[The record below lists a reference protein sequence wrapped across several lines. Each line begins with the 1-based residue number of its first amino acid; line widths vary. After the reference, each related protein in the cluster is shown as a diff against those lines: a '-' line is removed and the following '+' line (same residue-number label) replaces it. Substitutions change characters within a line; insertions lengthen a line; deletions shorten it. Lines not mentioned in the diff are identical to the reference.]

1 MFSNITLTA
10 SIAAIALAAAAVAAY
25 VAARRISRAFAA
37 KIAERERAL
46 KELRTLADD
55 IAHDL
60 RTPLTHLAAMAEMA
74 ATDQE
79 SLERLPGN
87 VADECAAMLTLVN
100 TMLDISKTGFSIGN
114 TPREKV
120 DLKDVAR
127 RTDGLF
133 RMVAAEKSVSLAL
146 LLPEEDVFFMG
157 HRAKLMQLIG
167 NLVDN
172 AVKFTSRGGEVS
184 LMVGGAP
191 SGGVDITVRDT
202 GCGIAK
208 EDMPFIFDRFWRAE
222 SSRSRR
228 GNGLGLSLVKAITDS
243 YGGTISAEPTPRGG
257 TTFKVHLPPPS
268 AAVEAR

>member
-1 MFSNITLTA
+1 MFSNIPLPA
-10 SIAAIALAAAAVAAY
+10 SMAAVALAAAAIAAY

-74 ATDQE
+74 ATDPE

-87 VADECAAMLTLVN
+87 VADECAAMLNLVN
-100 TMLDISKTGFSIGN
+100 TMLDISKTGFSIEN
-114 TPREKV
+114 APREKV
-120 DLKDVAR
+120 DVKDVAR
-127 RTDGLF
+127 RTDNLF
-133 RMVAAEKSVSLAL
+133 RMVAAEKSVSFAL
-146 LLPEEDVFFMG
+146 LMPDEEVFFMG

-184 LMVGGAP
+184 LMVGNSP
-191 SGGVDITVRDT
+191 SGGVDIAVRDT

-208 EDMPFIFDRFWRAE
+208 EDIPFIFDRFWRAE

-228 GNGLGLSLVKAITDS
+228 GNGLGLSLVKAIVDS
-243 YGGTISAEPTPRGG
+243 YGGTISVAPTPRGG
-257 TTFKVHLPPPS
+257 TTFKVHLPAP
-268 AAVEAR
+268 AVRVVAK